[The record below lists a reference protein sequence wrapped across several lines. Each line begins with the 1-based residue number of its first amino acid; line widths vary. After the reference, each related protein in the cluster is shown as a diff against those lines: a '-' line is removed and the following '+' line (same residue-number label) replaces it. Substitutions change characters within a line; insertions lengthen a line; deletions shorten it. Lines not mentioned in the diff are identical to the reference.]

1 MRVSAYVLA
10 ALAALG
16 ERLRREDSQRGDV
29 PGWVMIT
36 VMTAALV
43 LAILIPFRTAIV
55 EAVTN
60 ALNSVTSAG
69 G

>member
-1 MRVSAYVLA
+1 MRAYAFLLTALA
-10 ALAALG
+10 ALAA
-16 ERLRREDSQRGDV
+16 RLRDDDPERGDV

-43 LAILIPFRTAIV
+43 LAILIPFRAAIV
-55 EAVTN
+55 DAVNN
-60 ALNSVTSAG
+60 ALTSVTSG

>member
-1 MRVSAYVLA
+1 MRLYAFLLTALA
-10 ALAALG
+10 ALAARVKG
-16 ERLRREDSQRGDV
+16 DDPERGDV

-55 EAVTN
+55 EAVNN
-60 ALNSVTSAG
+60 ALTSVTTSG
-69 G
+69 